1 MNNTKSERKTRIR
14 KNSFKTVLPAKSV
27 NESFSRILCSAFI
40 SALDPT
46 LEEICDIKTAVS
58 EAVTNCIVHAYGS
71 DLGTIKMKMQLF
83 DSNVLRITVRDFGRG
98 IDDVEKAMEP
108 CFSTGADDRAGMGFT
123 LMESF
128 TDRLRVSSK
137 PGKGTKVVMERKI
150 VKRG

>member
-1 MNNTKSERKTRIR
+1 MMI
-14 KNSFKTVLPAKSV
+14 NSAELTFISRSV
-27 NESFSRILCSAFI
+27 NERFAHMSVAAF
-40 SALDPT
+40 ATQLDPT
-46 LEEICDIKTAVS
+46 VEELAEIKTAVS

-71 DLGTIKMKMQLF
+71 DLGMIKMKMQLF

-108 CFSTGADDRAGMGFT
+108 CFSTGADYRAGMGFT
-123 LMESF
+123 IMESF
-128 TDRLRVSSK
+128 SDRLRVSSK

>member
-1 MNNTKSERKTRIR
+1 MMI
-14 KNSFKTVLPAKSV
+14 NSAELTFISRSV
-27 NESFSRILCSAFI
+27 NERFARMSVAAF
-40 SALDPT
+40 ATQLDPT
-46 LEEICDIKTAVS
+46 VEELAEIKTAVS

-123 LMESF
+123 IMESF
-128 TDRLRVSSK
+128 SDRLRVSSK
-137 PGKGTKVVMERKI
+137 PGKGTKVEMERKI

>member
-1 MNNTKSERKTRIR
+1 MMI
-14 KNSFKTVLPAKSV
+14 NSAELTFISRSV
-27 NESFSRILCSAFI
+27 NERFARMSVATFATQ
-40 SALDPT
+40 LDPT
-46 LEEICDIKTAVS
+46 VEELAEIKTAVS

-123 LMESF
+123 IMESF
-128 TDRLRVSSK
+128 SDRLRVSSK

>member
-1 MNNTKSERKTRIR
+1 MIEMMI
-14 KNSFKTVLPAKSV
+14 NSAELTFISRSV
-27 NESFSRILCSAFI
+27 NERFARMSVAAF
-40 SALDPT
+40 ATQLDPT
-46 LEEICDIKTAVS
+46 VEELAEIKTAVS
-58 EAVTNCIVHAYGS
+58 EAVTNCFVHAYGS

-123 LMESF
+123 IMESF
-128 TDRLRVSSK
+128 SDRLRVSSK

-150 VKRG
+150 VNRG

>member
-1 MNNTKSERKTRIR
+1 MIEMMI
-14 KNSFKTVLPAKSV
+14 NSAELTFISRSV
-27 NESFSRILCSAFI
+27 NERFARMSVAAF
-40 SALDPT
+40 ATQLDPT
-46 LEEICDIKTAVS
+46 VEELAEIKTAVS

-71 DLGTIKMKMQLF
+71 DLGTVKMKMQLF
-83 DSNVLRITVRDFGRG
+83 DNNVLRITVRDFGRG

-123 LMESF
+123 IMESF
-128 TDRLRVSSK
+128 SDRLRVSSK

>member
-1 MNNTKSERKTRIR
+1 M
-14 KNSFKTVLPAKSV
+14 SV
-27 NESFSRILCSAFI
+27 AAF
-40 SALDPT
+40 ATQLDPT
-46 LEEICDIKTAVS
+46 VEELAEIKTAVS

-123 LMESF
+123 IMESF
-128 TDRLRVSSK
+128 SDRLRVSSK

>member
-1 MNNTKSERKTRIR
+1 MTEMMI
-14 KNSFKTVLPAKSV
+14 NSAELTFISRSV
-27 NESFSRILCSAFI
+27 NERFARMSVAAF
-40 SALDPT
+40 ATQLDPT
-46 LEEICDIKTAVS
+46 VEELAEIKTAVS

-83 DSNVLRITVRDFGRG
+83 DNNVLRITVRDFGRG

-123 LMESF
+123 IMESF
-128 TDRLRVSSK
+128 SDRLRVSSK

>member
-1 MNNTKSERKTRIR
+1 MMI
-14 KNSFKTVLPAKSV
+14 NSAELTFISRSV
-27 NESFSRILCSAFI
+27 NERFARMSVAAF
-40 SALDPT
+40 AAQLDPT
-46 LEEICDIKTAVS
+46 VEELAEIKTAVS

-71 DLGTIKMKMQLF
+71 DLGMIKMKMQLF

-108 CFSTGADDRAGMGFT
+108 CFSTGADDRAGMRFT
-123 LMESF
+123 IMESF
-128 TDRLRVSSK
+128 SDRLRVSSK

>member
-1 MNNTKSERKTRIR
+1 MMI
-14 KNSFKTVLPAKSV
+14 NSAELTFISRSV
-27 NESFSRILCSAFI
+27 NERIARMSVAAF
-40 SALDPT
+40 ATQLDPT
-46 LEEICDIKTAVS
+46 VEELAEIKTAVS

-123 LMESF
+123 IMESF
-128 TDRLRVSSK
+128 SDRLRVSSK

>member
-1 MNNTKSERKTRIR
+1 MMI
-14 KNSFKTVLPAKSV
+14 NSAELTFISRSV
-27 NESFSRILCSAFI
+27 NERFVRMSVAAF
-40 SALDPT
+40 ATQLDPT
-46 LEEICDIKTAVS
+46 VEELAEIKTAVS

-123 LMESF
+123 IMESF
-128 TDRLRVSSK
+128 SDRLRVSSK

>member
-1 MNNTKSERKTRIR
+1 MIERMI
-14 KNSFKTVLPAKSV
+14 NSAELTFISRSV
-27 NESFSRILCSAFI
+27 NERFARMSVAAF
-40 SALDPT
+40 ATQLDPT
-46 LEEICDIKTAVS
+46 VEELAEIKTAVS

-123 LMESF
+123 IMESF
-128 TDRLRVSSK
+128 SDRLRVSSK

>member
-1 MNNTKSERKTRIR
+1 MMI
-14 KNSFKTVLPAKSV
+14 NSAELTFISRSV
-27 NESFSRILCSAFI
+27 NERFARMSVAAF
-40 SALDPT
+40 ATQLDPT
-46 LEEICDIKTAVS
+46 VEELAEIKTAVS

-123 LMESF
+123 IMETFMDSIE
-128 TDRLRVSSK
+128 VQSEV
-137 PGKGTKVVMERKI
+137 GKGTRITMTKKL
-150 VKRG
+150 K

>member
-1 MNNTKSERKTRIR
+1 MMI
-14 KNSFKTVLPAKSV
+14 NSAELTFISRSV
-27 NESFSRILCSAFI
+27 NERFARMSVAAF
-40 SALDPT
+40 ATQLDPT
-46 LEEICDIKTAVS
+46 VEELAEIKTAVS

-83 DSNVLRITVRDFGRG
+83 GNNVLRITVRDFGRG

-123 LMESF
+123 IMESF
-128 TDRLRVSSK
+128 SDRLRVSSK

>member
-1 MNNTKSERKTRIR
+1 MMI
-14 KNSFKTVLPAKSV
+14 NSAELTFISRSV
-27 NESFSRILCSAFI
+27 NERFARMSVAAF
-40 SALDPT
+40 ATQLDPT
-46 LEEICDIKTAVS
+46 VEELAEIKTAVS

-83 DSNVLRITVRDFGRG
+83 ASNVLRITVRDFGRG

-123 LMESF
+123 IMESF
-128 TDRLRVSSK
+128 SDRLRVSSK

>member
-1 MNNTKSERKTRIR
+1 MMI
-14 KNSFKTVLPAKSV
+14 NSAELTFISRSV
-27 NESFSRILCSAFI
+27 NERFARMSVAAF
-40 SALDPT
+40 ATQLDPT
-46 LEEICDIKTAVS
+46 VEELVEIKTAVS

-123 LMESF
+123 IMESF
-128 TDRLRVSSK
+128 SDRLRVSSK

>member
-1 MNNTKSERKTRIR
+1 MMI
-14 KNSFKTVLPAKSV
+14 NSAELTFISRSV
-27 NESFSRILCSAFI
+27 NERFARMSVAAF
-40 SALDPT
+40 ATQLDPT
-46 LEEICDIKTAVS
+46 VEELAEIKTAVS

-123 LMESF
+123 IMESF
-128 TDRLRVSSK
+128 SDRLRVSSK
-137 PGKGTKVVMERKI
+137 TGKGTKVVMERKI

>member
-1 MNNTKSERKTRIR
+1 MIEMMI
-14 KNSFKTVLPAKSV
+14 NSAELTFISRSV
-27 NESFSRILCSAFI
+27 NECFARMSVAAF
-40 SALDPT
+40 ATQLDPT
-46 LEEICDIKTAVS
+46 VEELAEIKTAVS

-123 LMESF
+123 IMESF
-128 TDRLRVSSK
+128 SDRLRVSSK

>member
-1 MNNTKSERKTRIR
+1 MIEMMI
-14 KNSFKTVLPAKSV
+14 NSAELTFISRSV
-27 NESFSRILCSAFI
+27 NERFGRMSVAAF
-40 SALDPT
+40 ATQLDPT
-46 LEEICDIKTAVS
+46 VEELAEIKTAVS

-123 LMESF
+123 IMESF
-128 TDRLRVSSK
+128 SDRLRVSSK

>member
-1 MNNTKSERKTRIR
+1 MIEMMI
-14 KNSFKTVLPAKSV
+14 NSAELTFISRSV
-27 NESFSRILCSAFI
+27 NERFARMSVAAF
-40 SALDPT
+40 ATQLDPT
-46 LEEICDIKTAVS
+46 VEELAEIKTAVS

-123 LMESF
+123 IMESF
-128 TDRLRVSSK
+128 SDRLRVSSK
-137 PGKGTKVVMERKI
+137 TGKGTKVVMERKI

>member
-1 MNNTKSERKTRIR
+1 MMI
-14 KNSFKTVLPAKSV
+14 NSAELTFISRSV
-27 NESFSRILCSAFI
+27 NERFARMSVAAF
-40 SALDPT
+40 ATQLDPT
-46 LEEICDIKTAVS
+46 VEELAEIKTAVS

-83 DSNVLRITVRDFGRG
+83 DSNFLRITVRDFGRG

-123 LMESF
+123 IMESF
-128 TDRLRVSSK
+128 SDRLRVSSK

>member
-1 MNNTKSERKTRIR
+1 MMI
-14 KNSFKTVLPAKSV
+14 NSAELTFISRSV
-27 NESFSRILCSAFI
+27 NERFARMSVAAF
-40 SALDPT
+40 ATQLDPT
-46 LEEICDIKTAVS
+46 VEELAEIKTAVS

-83 DSNVLRITVRDFGRG
+83 GSNVLRITVRDFGRG

-123 LMESF
+123 IMESF
-128 TDRLRVSSK
+128 SDRLRVSSK

>member
-1 MNNTKSERKTRIR
+1 MIEMMI
-14 KNSFKTVLPAKSV
+14 NSAELTFISRSV
-27 NESFSRILCSAFI
+27 NERFARMSVAAF
-40 SALDPT
+40 ATQLDPT
-46 LEEICDIKTAVS
+46 VEELAEIKTAVS

-108 CFSTGADDRAGMGFT
+108 CFSTRADDRAGMGFT
-123 LMESF
+123 IMESF
-128 TDRLRVSSK
+128 SDRLRVSSK

>member
-1 MNNTKSERKTRIR
+1 MMI
-14 KNSFKTVLPAKSV
+14 NSAELTFISRSV
-27 NESFSRILCSAFI
+27 NERFARMSVAAF
-40 SALDPT
+40 ATQLDPT
-46 LEEICDIKTAVS
+46 VEELAEIKTAVS

-108 CFSTGADDRAGMGFT
+108 CFSTGADDRAGMGFAI
-123 LMESF
+123 MESF
-128 TDRLRVSSK
+128 SDRLRVSSK

>member
-1 MNNTKSERKTRIR
+1 MMINFAELTFISR
-14 KNSFKTVLPAKSV
+14 SV
-27 NESFSRILCSAFI
+27 NERFARMSVAAF
-40 SALDPT
+40 ATQLDPT
-46 LEEICDIKTAVS
+46 VEELAEIKTAVS

-123 LMESF
+123 IMESF
-128 TDRLRVSSK
+128 SDRLRVSSK

>member
-1 MNNTKSERKTRIR
+1 MIEMMI
-14 KNSFKTVLPAKSV
+14 NSAELTFISRSV
-27 NESFSRILCSAFI
+27 NERFARMSVAAF
-40 SALDPT
+40 ATQLDPT
-46 LEEICDIKTAVS
+46 VEELAEIKTAVS

-108 CFSTGADDRAGMGFT
+108 CFSTGTDDRAGMGFT
-123 LMESF
+123 IMESF
-128 TDRLRVSSK
+128 SDRLRVSSK

>member
-1 MNNTKSERKTRIR
+1 MIEMMIKSAELTFISR
-14 KNSFKTVLPAKSV
+14 SV
-27 NESFSRILCSAFI
+27 NERFARMSVAAF
-40 SALDPT
+40 ATQLDPT
-46 LEEICDIKTAVS
+46 VEELAEIKTAVS

-123 LMESF
+123 IMESF
-128 TDRLRVSSK
+128 SDRLRVSSK

>member
-1 MNNTKSERKTRIR
+1 MMI
-14 KNSFKTVLPAKSV
+14 NSAELTFISRSV
-27 NESFSRILCSAFI
+27 NERFARMSVAAF
-40 SALDPT
+40 ATQLDPT
-46 LEEICDIKTAVS
+46 VEELAEIKTAVS

-108 CFSTGADDRAGMGFT
+108 CFSTGTDDRAGMGFT
-123 LMESF
+123 IMESF
-128 TDRLRVSSK
+128 SDRLRVSSK

>member
-1 MNNTKSERKTRIR
+1 MMI
-14 KNSFKTVLPAKSV
+14 NSAELTFISRSV
-27 NESFSRILCSAFI
+27 NERFARMSVAAFVTQ
-40 SALDPT
+40 LDPT
-46 LEEICDIKTAVS
+46 VEELAEIKTAVS

-123 LMESF
+123 IMESF
-128 TDRLRVSSK
+128 SDRLRVSSK

>member
-1 MNNTKSERKTRIR
+1 MMI
-14 KNSFKTVLPAKSV
+14 NSVELTFISRSV
-27 NESFSRILCSAFI
+27 NERFARMSVAAF
-40 SALDPT
+40 ATQLDPT
-46 LEEICDIKTAVS
+46 VEELAEIKTAVS

-123 LMESF
+123 IMESF
-128 TDRLRVSSK
+128 SDRLRVSSK

>member
-1 MNNTKSERKTRIR
+1 MIEMMI
-14 KNSFKTVLPAKSV
+14 NSAELTFISRSV
-27 NESFSRILCSAFI
+27 NERFARMSVAAF
-40 SALDPT
+40 ATQLDPT
-46 LEEICDIKTAVS
+46 VEELAEIKT
-58 EAVTNCIVHAYGS
+58 VHAYGS

-123 LMESF
+123 IMESF
-128 TDRLRVSSK
+128 SDRLRVSSK

>member
-1 MNNTKSERKTRIR
+1 MTEMMI
-14 KNSFKTVLPAKSV
+14 NSAELTFISRSV
-27 NESFSRILCSAFI
+27 NERFARMSVAAF
-40 SALDPT
+40 ATQLDPT
-46 LEEICDIKTAVS
+46 VEELAEIKTAVS

-83 DSNVLRITVRDFGRG
+83 DNNILRITVRDFGRG

-123 LMESF
+123 IMESF
-128 TDRLRVSSK
+128 SDRLRVSSK

>member
-1 MNNTKSERKTRIR
+1 MMI
-14 KNSFKTVLPAKSV
+14 NSAELTFISRSV
-27 NESFSRILCSAFI
+27 NERFARMSVAAF
-40 SALDPT
+40 ATQLDPT
-46 LEEICDIKTAVS
+46 VEELAEIKTAVS

-123 LMESF
+123 IMESF
-128 TDRLRVSSK
+128 SDRLRVSSN